1 MVTTDWA
8 KFREYK
14 DNGLVKD
21 VFTKKSTMDKLQGA
35 LAAAAPACGSCSLMR
50 SQLPSWLAQAQL
62 ATCALLAVG
71 AVAVAVRLELLL
83 PAGMS
88 TQPANHT
95 SQCSHGQHPHT
106 STATSADSC

>member
-35 LAAAAPACGSCSLMR
+35 PSAGWPAM
-50 SQLPSWLAQAQL
+50 
-62 ATCALLAVG
+62 TCY
-71 AVAVAVRLELLL
+71 VRY
-83 PAGMS
+83 AMTCYQQG
-88 TQPANHT
+88 
-95 SQCSHGQHPHT
+95 
-106 STATSADSC
+106 